1 MGQIFNR
8 IKNITN
14 SYINDRDIDVEY
26 ILNKDEDDLKKIID
40 ELESEQKQKQKS
52 NTNYKSSTSNK
63 NHYEVIGVKSTSS
76 KEEIYSAYKNL
87 LKQYHPDKVASLGE
101 EIQNV
106 ARNKTQEINSAFQKI
121 KEERKW

>member
-40 ELESEQKQKQKS
+40 ELESEPKQKS

-63 NHYEVIGVKSTSS
+63 NNYDVLGVKYTSS

-101 EIQNV
+101 DIQNV
-106 ARNKTQEINSAFQKI
+106 ARTKTLEINSAFQKI

>member
-8 IKNITN
+8 LKNITN

-26 ILNKDEDDLKKIID
+26 ILNNDEDDLKKIID
-40 ELESEQKQKQKS
+40 ELESEPKRKS

-63 NHYEVIGVKSTSS
+63 NHYEVLGVKSTSS

-106 ARNKTQEINSAFQKI
+106 ARSKSQEINSAFQKI